1 MFSLPNITT
10 GFNLLSGICSII
22 FAFSGRIE
30 LAALFIFLGAV
41 FDFLDGFL
49 ARLLKK
55 QGELGKQLDSL
66 ADMVSF
72 GVAPGILV
80 FILFIISGAWDIAAS
95 NGIAFEQFWQKGTFG
110 FNINYWISVYLN
122 DLVGNHNEIY
132 PSHFYGWNL
141 FLPFVGLFIPFFSLF
156 RLAKFNL
163 DTRQSERFIGLP
175 TPANTLFFASFAL
188 MLWDGFGSENW
199 KSTLSILLIKDQILM
214 TLTVL
219 FSALLVTEIPLFSLK
234 FKTFGWKG
242 NEIRYIFLLTSL
254 VLIVLLLVWALAII
268 IILYLLLSVV
278 ENNLFKKNKNEIQS

>member
-1 MFSLPNITT
+1 MFSIPNITT
-10 GFNLLSGICSII
+10 GLNLLSGICAIV
-22 FAFSGRIE
+22 FAFTGRIE
-30 LAALFIFLGAV
+30 LAALFIFIGAI

-66 ADMVSF
+66 ADMISF

-95 NGIAFEQFWQKGTFG
+95 NGVPFEQFWQKGTFG
-110 FNINYWISVYLN
+110 FNVNYWISIYFN
-122 DLVGNHNEIY
+122 DLAGNQNEMY
-132 PSHFYGWNL
+132 TPHFFGWNL
-141 FLPFVGLFIPFFSLF
+141 FLPFVGFFIPFFSLF

-163 DTRQSERFIGLP
+163 DTRQSESFIGLP
-175 TPANTLFFASFAL
+175 TPANTLFFAAFGL
-188 MLWDGFGSENW
+188 MVWDGFGANNW
-199 KSTLSILLIKDQILM
+199 KSTLSMLLIKDQVLM

-234 FKTFGWKG
+234 FKSFGWKG

-254 VLIVLLLVWALAII
+254 VLILLLLVWALAII
-268 IILYLLLSVV
+268 IILYLLLSII
-278 ENNLFKKNKNEIQS
+278 ENNLLKKDLK